1 MNPDQRRPKE
11 ELDHLDSV
19 NKIREE
25 AMNHPHTCG
34 SRGGFQNMGNLFGAG
49 GGNFI
54 ALDESYD
61 SDQVSED
68 SSRGSDSPVSI
79 YSGSSP
85 SSLVSVSP
93 YKSLDQL

>member
-1 MNPDQRRPKE
+1 MESTRDCPECRTQTISMNRNHLVKNLCDTYLGMNPDQRRPKE

-54 ALDESYD
+54 ALDES
-61 SDQVSED
+61 
-68 SSRGSDSPVSI
+68 
-79 YSGSSP
+79 
-85 SSLVSVSP
+85 
-93 YKSLDQL
+93 